1 MPLPLIALA
10 TVIGTAL
17 ANENAKKY
25 YRRLDDQ
32 RSQGDHDLNHPRTV
46 KMPSSYCSG
55 NYSKEPAPGSVV
67 CCEVFNALDHT
78 GVWIDRDTIIEF
90 SNSGLVKAVSAER
103 FLKERSGN
111 HIYVANDKTGQS
123 IQFEGL
129 ADRAVK
135 RVFTYNEYDLAENNC
150 HNFVYQCITNS
161 DDKITLFSS
170 LTSAIS
176 NLSGSHVYWDKVK
189 V

>member
-1 MPLPLIALA
+1 MALPLIAFA

-25 YRRLDDQ
+25 YRELDSR
-32 RSQGDHDLNHPRTV
+32 RSLDDHDLDFARTV
-46 KMPSSYCSG
+46 KMPSSYCNG
-55 NYSKEPAPGSVV
+55 NYSNEPAMGSVV
-67 CCEVFNALDHT
+67 CCEVFNAFDHT

-103 FLKERSGN
+103 FLKQRSGN
-111 HIYVANDKTGQS
+111 HIYVANDKKGQS

-129 ADRAVK
+129 ADRAVR

-170 LTSAIS
+170 LTKAIS
-176 NLSGSHVYWDKVK
+176 NLSGSQVYWDKVK